1 MRPMSV
7 SEWQRSN
14 KRANNDFAY
23 DVSVEEYQKAFED
36 KPLVG
41 FTFQSDEVRR
51 KTLVW
56 SPTLG
61 RIVNVEPETP

>member
-1 MRPMSV
+1 MARP
-7 SEWQRSN
+7 W
-14 KRANNDFAY
+14 RANGKAVEQPGEHDFAY
-23 DVSVEEYQKAFED
+23 DVSVEEYQKAFDD

-41 FTFQSDEVRR
+41 FSFQSDEVRR
-51 KTLVW
+51 KMLVW